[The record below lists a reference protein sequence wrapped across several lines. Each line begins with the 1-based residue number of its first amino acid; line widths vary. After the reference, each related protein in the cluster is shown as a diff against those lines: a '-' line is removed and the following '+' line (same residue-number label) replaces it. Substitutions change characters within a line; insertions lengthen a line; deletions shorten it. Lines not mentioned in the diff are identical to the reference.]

1 MQDKSKFDELLI
13 SYLSNE
19 LNQEDEEFVLK
30 WINFNGQNREYF
42 EEFATVWKIL
52 GVKNT
57 IDNIDVNNEWKHF
70 KRTVNNKQQETYLLK
85 EVESIFSDSVAEDEK
100 PKTKAPLH
108 KIIISTAI
116 AASITLGIGFTSGLF
131 RNHKPIEPSL
141 ASVSIEKTEALPAFV
156 RHQKN
161 TSGKPKRIILKDGSE
176 VILSNKSEVSYHEPF
191 TGNTRDITLKG
202 GAYFKVT
209 KDKTKPFV
217 VFSGD
222 ISTTVLGTR
231 FTVTAFENAHNI
243 SIRLYQGRVVV
254 KPVAGVKK
262 KLINN
267 FYLLPGQELI
277 YNNISSTARLRKFRA
292 DNINTVRVNNSGNI
306 NQENDVPAIPFNEK
320 GSWYMFNNQSLEQ
333 VFKLLENMY
342 DVRILYSK
350 SSVHNRYFIGKFE
363 KSDSV
368 ENVLKQIAAL
378 NNLKLT
384 KKNNK
389 FIISK

>member
-13 SYLSNE
+13 SYLSYE
-19 LNQEDEEFVLK
+19 LNEEDEAFVLK
-30 WINFNGQNREYF
+30 WINFDRQNRKYF
-42 EEFATVWKIL
+42 EEFATVWKLL

-57 IDNIDVNNEWKHF
+57 IDHIDVDDEWKLF
-70 KRTVNNKQQETYLLK
+70 KQAIDNKQQETYLLK
-85 EVESIFSDSVAEDEK
+85 EVESISGRTAEDEK
-100 PKTKAPLH
+100 LKTKARLY
-108 KIIISTAI
+108 KIAISTAI
-116 AASITLGIGFTSGLF
+116 AASIILVIGFTSGLF
-131 RNHKPIEPSL
+131 RNHEPVERSL
-141 ASVSIEKTEALPAFV
+141 ASVSNEKKGSLPAFV

-176 VILSNKSEVSYHEPF
+176 VILSDKSEVSYNQPF
-191 TGNTRDITLKG
+191 IGNTRDITLKG
-202 GAYFKVT
+202 RAYFKVT
-209 KDKTKPFV
+209 KDKTKPFT

-231 FTVTAFENAHNI
+231 FTVTAYENANNI
-243 SIRLYQGRVVV
+243 NIRLYEGKVVV
-254 KPVAGVKK
+254 KPVVGVKK
-262 KLINN
+262 KLTND

-277 YNNISSTARLRKFRA
+277 YNNISATAKLRKFKA
-292 DNINTVRVNNSGNI
+292 ENTNTVRVNNSGDI

-333 VFKLLENMY
+333 VFNLLENMY

-350 SSVHNRYFIGKFE
+350 ADVHNRYFIGKFE
-363 KSDSV
+363 KSDSL
-368 ENVLKQIAAL
+368 ENVLKQITAL